1 MILYNTPEDELEVS
15 LLENDDNI
23 IGSSQNDIEE
33 YLESLPMTN
42 GSTKEKY
49 EIPERK
55 GDEDLPPP
63 ELKHLPPDLKYK
75 FLDETNR
82 YPVIVSTNL
91 SEKEEEQLMMV
102 LKMHRKAFVKGIN
115 PSIATHRI
123 FMEDG
128 A

>member
-1 MILYNTPEDELEVS
+1 MIGLDK
-15 LLENDDNI
+15 
-23 IGSSQNDIEE
+23 NDIEKC
-33 YLESLPMTN
+33 LKSLPITN
-42 GSTKEKY
+42 NSTNEKY
-49 EIPERK
+49 EVPERK

-91 SEKEEEQLMMV
+91 SEK
-102 LKMHRKAFVKGIN
+102 RGRN
-115 PSIATHRI
+115 
-123 FMEDG
+123 G

>member
-1 MILYNTPEDELEVS
+1 LKSPPI
-15 LLENDDNI
+15 DD
-23 IGSSQNDIEE
+23 SS
-33 YLESLPMTN
+33 TN
-42 GSTKEKY
+42 EKY

-63 ELKHLPPDLKYK
+63 EPKHLPPDLKYK

-102 LKMHRKAFVKGIN
+102 LKMHRKAFGYSLDELKGIS
-115 PSIATHRI
+115 PSIATHQI
-123 FMEDG
+123 FMCFTN
-128 A
+128 